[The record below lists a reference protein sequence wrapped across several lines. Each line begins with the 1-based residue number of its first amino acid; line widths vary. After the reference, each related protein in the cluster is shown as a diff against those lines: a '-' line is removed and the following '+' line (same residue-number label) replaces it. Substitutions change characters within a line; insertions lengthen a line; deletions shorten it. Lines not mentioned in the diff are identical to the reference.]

1 MASHQPRKSVV
12 PEATIV
18 RVLVCGASGFIGRA
32 ITERLAQDGHTVL
45 RGVRTPQRRDDIEIN
60 YSRDFAPNDWVSKLA
75 DVDAVVNA
83 IGIIIESRD
92 QRFDDIHRHAPCAL
106 FSACAA
112 AGVQRVVQ
120 ISALGAELG
129 TTPYY
134 ASKYAADCYLQ
145 SLPVEWQILRPGLVY
160 GARGSSAIAFRTLA
174 SLPITPLPDGGQSL
188 LQPIHIDDLV
198 DAVST
203 LLSTA
208 TAPRQCVALVGP
220 TPLRYRDMLRVYR
233 TALGFAPAIPLS
245 IPVFAMR
252 LLAQIGGRLPGVV
265 LTPDNWRMLQAGSI
279 ADPGA
284 SCELLGHSPK
294 AIDEF
299 IPATDAPTLRQ
310 NALAEWRTS
319 LLRAALAAVWFGTA
333 IVSTF
338 IYPLSS
344 SLALLGQVGLHGT
357 SALAAFYG
365 AIVMDL
371 AFGLATLL
379 RPGRRLWWLQLLLI
393 SFYSVVI
400 TITLPE
406 YWAHPFGPILKNLP
420 ILAILFILVAE
431 ERRP

>member
-1 MASHQPRKSVV
+1 M
-12 PEATIV
+12 

-45 RGVRTPQRRDDIEIN
+45 RGLRVPQRCDDVAID
-60 YSRDFAPNDWVSKLA
+60 YSQDFDPHEWASKLA
-75 DVDAVVNA
+75 NVDAVVNA
-83 IGIIIESRD
+83 IGIIIESRG
-92 QRFDDIHRHAPCAL
+92 QRFDDIHRRAPCAL

-120 ISALGAELG
+120 ISALGAELE

-134 ASKYAADCYLQ
+134 ASKYAADTYLQ

-160 GARGSSAIAFRTLA
+160 GTRGSSATAFRMLA
-174 SLPITPLPDGGQSL
+174 SLPVTPLPGGGQSL
-188 LQPIHIDDLV
+188 LQPIHIEDLV

-203 LLSTA
+203 LLAPT
-208 TAPRQCVALVGP
+208 TAPRQCVSLVGP
-220 TPLRYRDMLRVYR
+220 SPLRYRDMLRAYR
-233 TALGFAPAIPLS
+233 AALGFAPAIPLN
-245 IPVFAMR
+245 IPAFAMR
-252 LLAQIGGRLPGVV
+252 LMAQIGGKLPGVV
-265 LTPDNWRMLQAGSI
+265 LTPDNWRMLAAGSI

-299 IPATDAPTLRQ
+299 IPAAEAPALRQ
-310 NALAEWRTS
+310 YALAEWRTS

-333 IVSTF
+333 IVSAF

-365 AIVMDL
+365 ATVMDL
-371 AFGLATLL
+371 AFGLATLF
-379 RPGRRLWWLQLLLI
+379 RPSRRLWWLQLLLI
-393 SFYSVVI
+393 SFYSAVI
-400 TITLPE
+400 SIALPE
-406 YWAHPFGPILKNLP
+406 YWAHPFGPILKNIP

-431 ERRP
+431 ERQP

>member
-1 MASHQPRKSVV
+1 M
-12 PEATIV
+12 

-32 ITERLAQDGHTVL
+32 IAERLTQDGHTVL
-45 RGVRTPQRRDDIEIN
+45 KGVRVPQRCDDVAIN
-60 YSRDFAPNDWVSKLA
+60 YSHDFDPHWWASKLA
-75 DVDAVVNA
+75 NVDAVVNA
-83 IGIIIESRD
+83 IGIIIESRG
-92 QRFDDIHRHAPCAL
+92 QRFDDIHRRAPCAL

-160 GARGSSAIAFRTLA
+160 GARGSSATAFRTLA
-174 SLPITPLPDGGQSL
+174 SLPITPLPGGGQSL

-203 LLSTA
+203 LLSPA
-208 TAPRQCVALVGP
+208 TAPRHCVALVGP
-220 TPLRYRDMLRVYR
+220 TPLRYRDMLRAYR
-233 TALGFAPAIPLS
+233 AALGFAPAIPLR
-245 IPVFAMR
+245 IPAFAMR

-265 LTPDNWRMLQAGSI
+265 LTPDNWRMLQAGSV

-299 IPATDAPTLRQ
+299 IPVTEAPTLRQ
-310 NALAEWRTS
+310 NALAEWRTP
-319 LLRAALAAVWFGTA
+319 LLRVALAAIWLGTA
-333 IVSTF
+333 LVSAF
-338 IYPLSS
+338 IYPQQS
-344 SLALLGQVGLHGT
+344 SLVLLGQVGFHGAT
-357 SALAAFYG
+357 ALAAFYG
-365 AIVMDL
+365 AILIDL
-371 AFGLATLL
+371 TFGLATLF

-393 SFYSVVI
+393 GFYSVVI
-400 TITLPE
+400 TIALPE
-406 YWAHPFGPILKNLP
+406 YWAHPFGPILKNIP

-431 ERRP
+431 EQQP